1 MAVQKYIPALI
12 TLVAV
17 AVFHNFG
24 AYLRLYF
31 VFPWYD
37 IPMHFLGGLWVGLTS
52 VWALEVFFGECRY
65 SFVRSLMWV
74 LSAVLCFA
82 VIWEMFEFFGGI
94 NNAQTVTAM
103 GLTFWADSTKD
114 ICMGLLGGIVAFVP
128 YHIRTRRLV
137 RRTNSIHI

>member
-1 MAVQKYIPALI
+1 MAVQKYIPALL

-37 IPMHFLGGLWVGLTS
+37 IPMHFLGGLWVGLTA
-52 VWALEVFFGECRY
+52 VWALEVFFGKY
-65 SFVRSLMWV
+65 THSFLRSLVWV

-82 VIWEMFEFFGGI
+82 VVWEMFEFFGGI
-94 NNAQTVTAM
+94 NNAYTVTAM
-103 GLTFWADSTKD
+103 GLTFWADSIKD
-114 ICMGLLGGIVAFVP
+114 ICMGLLGGILAFIP
-128 YHIRTRRLV
+128 YYIRTRRTA
-137 RRTNSIHI
+137 RISNSIQL